1 MSTAA
6 VSLNSVALSTQTV
19 SEKKNTARVHP
30 LTSLFAGA
38 VAGGVEA
45 GVTYPFEYA
54 KTSSQLRSQGK
65 QGNAFQAL
73 RSVVASQG
81 LSGIYTGCSALIVGT
96 ALKAGV
102 RFLAFDTIKAQLAD
116 ENGKLSTS
124 GGILA
129 GSVAGAVES
138 ILAVTPTERIKT
150 ALIDDG
156 KGAKRFRSTHHA
168 VGILIREQ
176 GIAGLYRGLVS
187 TTIKQS
193 ATSAV
198 RMGSYNTLKTQYANY
213 IGHAP
218 KTTPETFAIGACAGL
233 ITVYATQPFDTIKTR
248 TQSSQGETLLRA
260 ARGVWVD
267 GGVWGYWKGSGPR
280 LGRLL
285 LSGGIVFS
293 VYERILTF
301 LS

>member
-1 MSTAA
+1 MSTTAISSNA
-6 VSLNSVALSTQTV
+6 VALPATTIQ
-19 SEKKNTARVHP
+19 KKKTTAHVHP

-45 GVTYPFEYA
+45 GITYPFEYA
-54 KTSSQLRSQGK
+54 KTSSQLRSQGN

-73 RSVVASQG
+73 RSVVATQG

-138 ILAVTPTERIKT
+138 VLAVTPTERIKT
-150 ALIDDG
+150 ALIDG
-156 KGAKRFRSTHHA
+156 KGAKRFQSTPHA

-198 RMGSYNTLKTQYANY
+198 RMGSYNTLKTQYAGY

-218 KTTPETFAIGACAGL
+218 KSTPETFAIGACAGL

-248 TQSSQGETLLRA
+248 TQSSQGETLSRA
-260 ARGVWVD
+260 VRGVWSD
-267 GGVWGYWKGSGPR
+267 GGARAFWKGSGPR

-293 VYERILTF
+293 VYEKILSF

>member
-6 VSLNSVALSTQTV
+6 VSSNSITLPKKSIPV
-19 SEKKNTARVHP
+19 KKNTAHVHP

-54 KTSSQLRSQGK
+54 KTSSQLCSQGI
-65 QGNAFQAL
+65 QSNAFQAL
-73 RSVVASQG
+73 RSVVSNQG

-102 RFLAFDTIKAQLAD
+102 RFLAFDTIKDQLAD

-138 ILAVTPTERIKT
+138 VLAVTPTERIKT

-156 KGAKRFRSTHHA
+156 KGAKRFRSTPHA
-168 VGILIREQ
+168 IGILIREQ

-198 RMGSYNTLKTQYANY
+198 RMGSYNTLKGQYTSS

-248 TQSSQGETLLRA
+248 TQSSQGETLFRA

-267 GGVWGYWKGSGPR
+267 SGVRGYWKGSGPR

-293 VYERILTF
+293 VYERILSF

>member
-1 MSTAA
+1 MY
-6 VSLNSVALSTQTV
+6 VNSQS
-19 SEKKNTARVHP
+19 
-30 LTSLFAGA
+30 GI
-38 VAGGVEA
+38 
-45 GVTYPFEYA
+45 TYPFEYA

-73 RSVVASQG
+73 RGVIATQG

-138 ILAVTPTERIKT
+138 VLAVTPTERIKT

-156 KGAKRFRSTHHA
+156 KSAKRFRSTAHA

-198 RMGSYNTLKTQYANY
+198 RMGSYNTLKTQYASY
-213 IGHAP
+213 VGHAA

-267 GGVWGYWKGSGPR
+267 SGVRGYWKGSGPR

-293 VYERILTF
+293 VYERILSL

>member
-1 MSTAA
+1 MQTAVA
-6 VSLNSVALSTQTV
+6 SPIALVSSADSSAKTT
-19 SEKKNTARVHP
+19 KKSHIHP

-45 GVTYPFEYA
+45 TITYPFEYA
-54 KTSSQLRSQGK
+54 KTSTQLRSQGG
-65 QGNAFQAL
+65 QSSTIQAL
-73 RSVVASQG
+73 RSVVATQG
-81 LSGIYTGCSALIVGT
+81 LSGIYTGCSALVVGT

-102 RFLAFDTIKAQLAD
+102 RFLAFDTIKARLVNERGQ
-116 ENGKLSTS
+116 LSTS
-124 GGILA
+124 AGILA
-129 GSVAGAVES
+129 GSIAGAVES
-138 ILAVTPTERIKT
+138 VLAVTPTERIKT

-156 KGAKRFRSTHHA
+156 KGAKRFQSTPHA

-176 GIAGLYRGLVS
+176 GIAGLYRGL
-187 TTIKQS
+187 S

-198 RMGSYNTLKTQYANY
+198 RMGSYNSLKTQYASY
-213 IGHAP
+213 VGHAP

-248 TQSSQGETLLRA
+248 TQSSQGETLFKA
-260 ARGVWVD
+260 VRGVWTD
-267 GGVWGYWKGSGPR
+267 GGVRGFWKGSGPR

-293 VYERILTF
+293 VYERILSF
-301 LS
+301 F

>member
-1 MSTAA
+1 MQTTAPVPITA
-6 VSLNSVALSTQTV
+6 VSPPRTSFST
-19 SEKKNTARVHP
+19 KNNKAHVHP

-45 GVTYPFEYA
+45 TITYPFEYA
-54 KTSSQLRSQGK
+54 KTSTQLRSQRA
-65 QGNAFQAL
+65 QVNTFQAL
-73 RSVVASQG
+73 RGVAANQG
-81 LSGIYTGCSALIVGT
+81 VSAIYTGCSALVVGT

-102 RFLAFDTIKAQLAD
+102 RFLAYDTIKARLVD
-116 ENGKLSTS
+116 ERGQLSTS
-124 GGILA
+124 AGILA

-138 ILAVTPTERIKT
+138 VLAVTPTERIKT

-156 KGAKRFRSTHHA
+156 KGAKRFRSTPHA
-168 VGILIREQ
+168 IGILLREQ
-176 GIAGLYRGLVS
+176 GITGLYRGLVS

-198 RMGSYNTLKTQYANY
+198 RMGSYNTLKTQYA
-213 IGHAP
+213 GFVGRAP

-233 ITVYATQPFDTIKTR
+233 ITVYATQPFDTVKTR

-260 ARGVWVD
+260 VRGVYSD
-267 GGVWGYWKGSGPR
+267 GGARAFWKGSGPR

-293 VYERILTF
+293 VYERILSF
-301 LS
+301 F